1 MVLIK
6 DNFRLTGGLRA
17 YGVVAGILALCL
29 LVGIANFALAD
40 AAVQPGSGIVD
51 LLALLAMVLG
61 AVGLAFLGA
70 YSLYLL
76 AKYKS
81 SPSHICFSQN
91 GIELDGETLR
101 FDEVK
106 RIKMTDPS
114 LSGMRVLPQERF
126 MWMRLQDGSRKL
138 ADRLGVCH
146 DARRIPRCIPVR
158 ERPMRTLFDNVR
170 RSGQAL
176 AHGPMRTR
184 RRRGVAGAAACIWY
198 YGPNAKE
205 SP

>member
-6 DNFRLTGGLRA
+6 DNFKLTGGLRA

-61 AVGLAFLGA
+61 AVGLAFLGT

-76 AKYKS
+76 AKHKPV
-81 SPSHICFSQN
+81 PSHICFSQN

-106 RIKMTDPS
+106 RIKMTDPH

-138 ADRLGVCH
+138 SLGSELAMTQDEYLDAYQYVKDRCERFSITFEEVDRHSLM
-146 DARRIPRCIPVR
+146 AR
-158 ERPMRTLFDNVR
+158 
-170 RSGQAL
+170 
-176 AHGPMRTR
+176 
-184 RRRGVAGAAACIWY
+184 
-198 YGPNAKE
+198 
-205 SP
+205 